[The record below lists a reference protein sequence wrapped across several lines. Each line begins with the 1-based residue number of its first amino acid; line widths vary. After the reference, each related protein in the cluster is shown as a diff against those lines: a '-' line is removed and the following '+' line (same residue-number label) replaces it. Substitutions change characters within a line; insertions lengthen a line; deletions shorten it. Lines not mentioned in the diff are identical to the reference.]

1 MKSGWEGGGWL
12 VSEQYLSLK
21 TRLTKF
27 VSSLKKR
34 EICFFPFLK
43 GRNSKNKTL
52 PLFSKDLKLFSL
64 KKKKMK
70 LEMKFMDVFTEVIG
84 KGGNKQ
90 IGFALKIW

>member
-52 PLFSKDLKLFSL
+52 PLFSKDLKLFNL
-64 KKKKMK
+64 KKKKK
-70 LEMKFMDVFTEVIG
+70 DEIG
-84 KGGNKQ
+84 NEIHGCFHRSHWQRGK
-90 IGFALKIW
+90 

>member
-64 KKKKMK
+64 KKKKD
-70 LEMKFMDVFTEVIG
+70 EIG
-84 KGGNKQ
+84 NEIHGCFHRSHWQRGK
-90 IGFALKIW
+90 